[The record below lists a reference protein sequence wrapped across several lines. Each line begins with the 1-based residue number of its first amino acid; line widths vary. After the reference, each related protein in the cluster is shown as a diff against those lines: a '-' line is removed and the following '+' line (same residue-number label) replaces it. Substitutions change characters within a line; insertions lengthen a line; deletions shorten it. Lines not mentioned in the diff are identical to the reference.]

1 MYGVLSCGGGL
12 VAVAAAKGVPPPAA
26 LDLLLL
32 DNFVASHDSFRLVRL
47 QGAMLRSSGFRLL
60 TCVQLRRALGWGA

>member
-12 VAVAAAKGVPPPAA
+12 VALAAGQDVPPLDP

-32 DNFVASHDSFRLVRL
+32 DNFVAAHASFRLVRPLKTLLMDRSETRAWKILL
-47 QGAMLRSSGFRLL
+47 QLMHLL
-60 TCVQLRRALGWGA
+60 V